1 MAYSVFKA
9 LHLFGVILFIG
20 NIIVTALWKSL
31 ADRSG
36 DARIIAFAQR
46 LVTVTD
52 FVFTTGGVV
61 FLVIGAYGMI
71 AVAGLDPMHTTW
83 LLWGQGLLIASG
95 IIWVVALIPTQ
106 IAQVR
111 LARGFAGGGPT
122 GALLATQPALAG
134 VGDHRH
140 PGAAGESVCDGVQ
153 ALSFQGAPRIVG
165 ITLQVPLRGT

>member
-20 NIIVTALWKSL
+20 NIIVTALWKVL

-52 FVFTTGGVV
+52 FVFTAGGVT

-71 AVAGLDPMHTTW
+71 AVAGLDAMHTTW

-95 IIWVVALIPTQ
+95 VIWVVVLIPIQ
-106 IAQVR
+106 IAQAR
-111 LARGFAGGGPT
+111 LARDFAGGGPIPERYWQLNRRWLVW
-122 GALLATQPALAG
+122 GIIATL
-134 VGDHRH
+134 
-140 PGAAGESVCDGVQ
+140 
-153 ALSFQGAPRIVG
+153 
-165 ITLQVPLRGT
+165 VPLGNLYVMVFKP